1 MNIAVDLGNTRAK
14 TALFEEGK
22 MLELAEGLKPEEVY
36 SWVAARRP
44 SAVII
49 ASVNAQVE
57 EMQKKL
63 SAICPCYELR
73 PDLPVPVK
81 KHYRTPQTL
90 GADRL
95 AAVVGGNSL
104 FPGEGVL
111 VIDAGSCITYDYID
125 GGANYFGGAIA
136 PGLQMRFK
144 AVHNFTA
151 RLPLID
157 KAPENV
163 PLLGQS
169 TAESLASG
177 VVNGVCAEIE
187 GMISK
192 IEAEYSLNRI
202 IICGGD
208 SKFFETK
215 IKQPIFVIP
224 ELVLIGLNE
233 ILHYNASKK

>member
-1 MNIAVDLGNTRAK
+1 MNLAIDLGNTRAK
-14 TALFEEGK
+14 LALFNESK
-22 MLELAEGLKPEEVY
+22 LLELEEGLKPEEVLD
-36 SWVAARRP
+36 WVSARKP
-44 SAVII
+44 SRAII
-49 ASVNAQVE
+49 ASVSAPVE
-57 EMQKKL
+57 ELRQQI
-63 SAICPCYELR
+63 SSVCPCLELS
-73 PDLPVPVK
+73 PDLAVPVK
-81 KHYRTPQTL
+81 KNYQTPQTL

-95 AAVVGGNSL
+95 AAVVGGKSL
-104 FPGEGVL
+104 FPGVAVL
-111 VIDAGSCITYDYID
+111 VIDAGSCITYDYVD
-125 GGANYFGGAIA
+125 GEANYLGGAIA

-169 TAESLASG
+169 TAGSLSSG
-177 VVNGVCAEIE
+177 IINGICAEIE
-187 GMISK
+187 GMIQK
-192 IEAEYSLNRI
+192 IEAEYSLNQI

-215 IKQPIFVIP
+215 INRPIFVIP

-233 ILHYNASKK
+233 ILRHNVPN